1 MILALTGNERLQ
13 FQTILP
19 IQGDFKTL
27 ELVDSI
33 LSKVKI
39 NDISD
44 IKSNEEQEFEFNDKD
59 SELIHEMIKIL
70 DSQQQLQFTSLS
82 LIKKIIKET

>member
-19 IQGDFKTL
+19 IQGDLKTL

-44 IKSNEEQEFEFNDKD
+44 IKSNEEQEFEFNDKE

>member
-1 MILALTGNERLQ
+1 MKLVLTGHERLQ
-13 FQTILP
+13 FQAILP
-19 IQGDFKTL
+19 IQGDLKTL

-33 LSKVKI
+33 LNKVKI

-44 IKSNEEQEFEFNDKD
+44 IKNNEEQEFEFNDKE
-59 SELIHEMIKIL
+59 SKLIHEMIKIL

-82 LIKKIIKET
+82 LIQKILKET

>member
-19 IQGDFKTL
+19 IQGDLKTL

-39 NDISD
+39 NDIGD
-44 IKSNEEQEFEFNDKD
+44 IKSNEEQEFEFNDKE
-59 SELIHEMIKIL
+59 SELIHKMIKIL

>member
-1 MILALTGNERLQ
+1 MKLALTGNERLQ

-19 IQGDFKTL
+19 IQGNLKTL

-44 IKSNEEQEFEFNDKD
+44 IKSNEEQEFEFNDKE
-59 SELIHEMIKIL
+59 SELIHKMIKIL

>member
-1 MILALTGNERLQ
+1 MKLALTGNERLQ

-19 IQGDFKTL
+19 IQGNLKIL

-39 NDISD
+39 EDSNDIT
-44 IKSNEEQEFEFNDKD
+44 SNNEQEFEFNIEESD
-59 SELIHEMIKIL
+59 LIHEMIKIL
-70 DSQQQLQFTSLS
+70 DLQQQLQFTSLS

>member
-1 MILALTGNERLQ
+1 MKLALTGNERLQ

-19 IQGDFKTL
+19 IQGDLKTL

-33 LSKVKI
+33 LNKVKI
-39 NDISD
+39 DDIND
-44 IKSNEEQEFEFNDKD
+44 IKSNEEQEFEFNDKE

>member
-1 MILALTGNERLQ
+1 MIIALTGNERLQ

-19 IQGDFKTL
+19 IQGDLKTL

-39 NDISD
+39 EDSNDI
-44 IKSNEEQEFEFNDKD
+44 
-59 SELIHEMIKIL
+59 
-70 DSQQQLQFTSLS
+70 
-82 LIKKIIKET
+82 

>member
-1 MILALTGNERLQ
+1 MKLALTGNERLQ

-19 IQGDFKTL
+19 IQGNLKTL

-44 IKSNEEQEFEFNDKD
+44 IKSNEEQEFEFNDKE

>member
-1 MILALTGNERLQ
+1 MKLALTGNERLQ

-19 IQGDFKTL
+19 IQGDLKTL

-39 NDISD
+39 DDISD
-44 IKSNEEQEFEFNDKD
+44 IKSNEEQEFEFNDKE
-59 SELIHEMIKIL
+59 SELIHKMIKIL

>member
-1 MILALTGNERLQ
+1 MIIELTGNERLQ

-19 IQGDFKTL
+19 IQGDLKTL

-39 NDISD
+39 NDIND
-44 IKSNEEQEFEFNDKD
+44 IKSNDEQEFDFNDEESGLMQK
-59 SELIHEMIKIL
+59 MIKIL

-82 LIKKIIKET
+82 LVKKIIKET

>member
-19 IQGDFKTL
+19 IQGDLKTL

-39 NDISD
+39 DDIND
-44 IKSNEEQEFEFNDKD
+44 IKSNEEQEFEFNDKE